1 VIIEISIDESLHVHL
16 MEIELQLII
25 NKIQYQG
32 RSPQKTIGPPLQT
45 CFPWCSCTV

>member
-32 RSPQKTIGPPLQT
+32 RSPQKTIGPPCKPASHDAAAL
-45 CFPWCSCTV
+45 